1 MKNMKLKILILF
13 TGIIAF
19 TACNDLDLN
28 PLSEGSSESWYSNET
43 EIDMALNDIYRS
55 VFWPMDAED
64 WTDDWTNRNSLS
76 QISGGTINGE
86 WGTAI
91 NLWKNSYKAISR
103 ANTILVNLEK
113 VAEGVPQA
121 TLLQFEA
128 EAKFVRA
135 SQYSMLISHFGDV
148 VYFTEAV
155 DLEEAFT
162 MSRTDKDVVLGHIY
176 DDYDFAIA
184 NLPESYGSSDL
195 KRATK
200 GTALGLKARIALY
213 NNDWSVARSAASAC
227 MNLDYELYP
236 DFAELFLSSTKNPNE
251 VLFSMPRATELNVWR
266 GAAANTI
273 SRNAG
278 GWGNHDP
285 SWDLWCAYLCT
296 DGLPIDESPLFNPQ
310 EPFDNR
316 DPRLT
321 MTIVEFQT
329 EHLGF
334 MYQPHPDSIEVLNFN
349 TGKYQFNHDTRTNKT
364 YASFNALLWK
374 KGVDEDWSDDKKPQ
388 VDKFIIRYADILLMY
403 AEASIELGQ
412 IDQSVL
418 DAINMVRARA
428 YGVDKDDIASYPAIT
443 STNKDELRKTV
454 RIERRMELA
463 YEGLRYM
470 DIIRWRLAEKVLNTN
485 IYGMLDPAELKEKIV
500 DKGLWFFPETPQV
513 DEDGVT
519 DFDPM
524 YNQGLFKLLA
534 IRSFDATR
542 QYLWPIPTKEI
553 LINDNLKQNPNY

>member
-1 MKNMKLKILILF
+1 MLTKIY
-13 TGIIAF
+13 
-19 TACNDLDLN
+19 
-28 PLSEGSSESWYSNET
+28 E
-43 EIDMALNDIYRS
+43 
-55 VFWPMDAED
+55 
-64 WTDDWTNRNSLS
+64 
-76 QISGGTINGE
+76 
-86 WGTAI
+86 
-91 NLWKNSYKAISR
+91 
-103 ANTILVNLEK
+103 
-113 VAEGVPQA
+113 
-121 TLLQFEA
+121 
-128 EAKFVRA
+128 
-135 SQYSMLISHFGDV
+135 
-148 VYFTEAV
+148 
-155 DLEEAFT
+155 
-162 MSRTDKDVVLGHIY
+162 
-176 DDYDFAIA
+176 DYDFAIS

-200 GTALGLKARIALY
+200 GAALGLKARIALY
-213 NNDWSVARSAASAC
+213 NNDWTVVRDATSAC
-227 MNLDYELYP
+227 MGLGYELYP
-236 DFAELFLSSTKNPNE
+236 NFAELFLSSTKNPNE
-251 VLFSMPRATELNVWR
+251 VMFSMPRSTELGSWK

-278 GWGNHDP
+278 GWGNYDP
-285 SWDLWCAYLCT
+285 SWDLWCAYLCD
-296 DGLPIDESPLFNPQ
+296 DGLPIDESPRFNPR
-310 EPFDNR
+310 EPFENR
-316 DPRLT
+316 DPRLA

-334 MYQPHPDSIEVLNFN
+334 MYQPHPDSLEVLNFK

-388 VDKFIIRYADILLMY
+388 VDKFIIRYADVLLMY
-403 AEASIELGQ
+403 AEAKIELGE
-412 IDQSVL
+412 IDDSVL
-418 DAINMVRARA
+418 DAMNTVRARA
-428 YGVDKDDIASYPAIT
+428 YGVSKDDIASYPAIT
-443 STNKDELRKTV
+443 STDQAELRKTI

-534 IRSFDATR
+534 IRNFDASK

-553 LINDNLKQNPNY
+553 LINDNLQQNPGY

>member
-1 MKNMKLKILILF
+1 MKLKILILF

-43 EIDMALNDIYRS
+43 EIDMAVNDIYRD
-55 VFWPMDAED
+55 VFWPMDHD
-64 WTDDWTNRNSLS
+64 NFTDDWTERNSLS
-76 QISGGTINGE
+76 PISGGTINGE

-91 NLWKNSYKAISR
+91 DLWKNSYKAISR
-103 ANTILVNLEK
+103 ANTILNNLEK
-113 VAEGVPQA
+113 VTELIPQA

-148 VYFTEAV
+148 VYFTKAI

-162 MSRTDKDVVLGHIY
+162 MGRTAKIEVLAKIY
-176 DDYDFAIA
+176 EDYDFAIS
-184 NLPESYGSSDL
+184 NLPDSYGSSEL
-195 KRATK
+195 KRATT

-213 NNDWSVARSAASAC
+213 NNDWEVARDATSAC
-227 MNLDYELYP
+227 MLLGYELYS

-251 VLFSMPRATELNVWR
+251 VLFSIPRATELDVSR
-266 GAAANTI
+266 GEAANTI

-278 GWGNHDP
+278 GWGNFDP

-296 DGLPIDESPLFNPQ
+296 DGLPIDESPKFNPQ
-310 EPFDNR
+310 EPFENR
-316 DPRLT
+316 DPRLA

-329 EHLGF
+329 KHLGF
-334 MYQPHPDSIEVLNFN
+334 MYQPHPDSLEVWNFK

-364 YASFNALLWK
+364 YASFNGLLWK
-374 KGVDEDWSDDKKPQ
+374 KGVDEDWSDDQKPQ

-403 AEASIELGQ
+403 AEAKIELGE
-412 IDQSVL
+412 IDDSVL
-418 DAINMVRARA
+418 EVMNMVRARA
-428 YGVDKDDIASYPAIT
+428 YGVSKDDVGLYPAIT
-443 STNKDELRKTV
+443 STDQAELRQTV

-470 DIIRWRLAEKVLNTN
+470 DIIRWRVAEKVLNTN
-485 IYGMLDPAELKEKIV
+485 VYGMLDPAELKEKLV
-500 DKGLWFFPETPQV
+500 DKGLWFFPEVPLV
-513 DEDGVT
+513 DEDGVPN
-519 DFDPM
+519 FDAM
-524 YNQGLFKLLA
+524 YNQGFIKLLA
-534 IRSFDATR
+534 IRSFDPAAH
-542 QYLWPIPTKEI
+542 YLWPIPSKEV
-553 LINDNLKQNPNY
+553 LINENLSQNPGY